1 MRLVIAIFH
10 TRDGKGSLYELT
22 DKFFN
27 KQTEIM
33 KAIIATII
41 KQAIDTGKIPDFDAF
56 DVQYI
61 SQGSFEIILN
71 DRHRIVVSV
80 EVNDEFVK

>member
-1 MRLVIAIFH
+1 
-10 TRDGKGSLYELT
+10 
-22 DKFFN
+22 
-27 KQTEIM
+27 M